1 MTVILSEMGWVR
13 AAKGH
18 DVDVTGLAYKA
29 GDQFLASAIGR
40 SNQQAVFLTNQ
51 GRTYALE
58 AHTLPS
64 ARSQGE
70 PLTGRCTL
78 NPGEQARFALLGNDD
93 ERYLICSD
101 AGYGFICSYGDLVS
115 KNKSGKALLSVPE
128 GGEVMAPQRI
138 GDVAQ
143 SLCLVISNEGRML
156 LFPLAELPELAK
168 GKGNKLIGIP
178 GSRVASRE
186 EFVTQVAVIP
196 QGQPV
201 TLHAGKRKLTLKPSD
216 LDLYRGERGRR
227 GAKLPRG
234 LQRVDKVELESGDA
248 V

>member
-1 MTVILSEMGWVR
+1 M
-13 AAKGH
+13 
-18 DVDVTGLAYKA
+18 
-29 GDQFLASAIGR
+29 
-40 SNQQAVFLTNQ
+40 FLTNQ

-70 PLTGRCTL
+70 PLTGRCSL
-78 NPGEQARFALLGNDD
+78 NPGEQARFALLGNDE

-101 AGYGFICSYGDLVS
+101 AGYGFICSYSDLVS
-115 KNKSGKALLSVPE
+115 KNKNGKALLTVPE

-138 GDVAQ
+138 QDLAQ

-196 QGQPV
+196 AGQPV

-234 LQRVDKVELESGDA
+234 LQRVDKVELDSVEPA
-248 V
+248 